1 MKNYI
6 QEWVHG
12 EETNPQKQ
20 QVSARIDID
29 IVHRIEELAAQFG
42 INKTSVIEGALDVGT
57 RILLEEAQ
65 QATANAVKNAA
76 ESQGKGEEFKEMIK
90 GAKDA

>member
-6 QEWVHG
+6 QEWTHG
-12 EETNPQKQ
+12 EETSPEKQ
-20 QVSARIDID
+20 QVSARVDMAIIE
-29 IVHRIEELAAQFG
+29 RINELVALFG
-42 INKTSVIEGALDVGT
+42 VNKTSVIEGALDIGT
-57 RILLEEAQ
+57 RELLEEVH
-65 QATANAVKNAA
+65 QASLNAVKNAA